1 MMMTS
6 GDNMNRS
13 SSSESSTVEKEFNQN
28 TKRKSGRTTS
38 ISSFNKTNVQKKPTR
53 NPRKRKK

>member
-1 MMMTS
+1 MMA
-6 GDNMNRS
+6 GDTMVRS

-28 TKRKSGRTTS
+28 EKRKSGRETS
-38 ISSFNKTNVQKKPTR
+38 MSSFTKTSTRQQKLR